1 MNDPE
6 AAVLAALARLGIGYE
21 RLECDP
27 EAADTAIFCARYGIP
42 PERSANTILV
52 ASKKEPRIYAVC
64 VVLATTSLDV
74 NHAVRGLLGV
84 SRLSFAS
91 AEETVAVTGM
101 LVGGVTPFGV
111 PEGLPLSSSKVHAI
125 WLPWIRGSTSWLFLF
140 FGVAVTS
147 PVQPTGRRFPPLF
160 GTATSSG
167 HRKPKKATR
176 TLSMRSLGSS
186 GKLAGEQVW
195 R

>member
-1 MNDPE
+1 MIACPAVDPE

-52 ASKKEPRIYAVC
+52 ASKKEPKVHAAC

-101 LVGGVTPFGV
+101 LVGGVTPFGL
-111 PEGLPLSSSKVHAI
+111 PEGLSVYVDEAVMAPEWVILGGGGRSSKIKIAPAALQQ
-125 WLPWIRGSTSWLFLF
+125 LP
-140 FGVAVTS
+140 AVKVV
-147 PVQPTGRRFPPLF
+147 PGLARP
-160 GTATSSG
+160 
-167 HRKPKKATR
+167 KP
-176 TLSMRSLGSS
+176 
-186 GKLAGEQVW
+186 
-195 R
+195 

>member
-1 MNDPE
+1 MKDPE
-6 AAVLAALARLGIGYE
+6 AAVLAALAALGVPYE

-27 EAADTAIFCARYGIP
+27 EAADTAVFCARYDIP

-52 ASKKEPRIYAVC
+52 ASKKEPKLYAVC

-74 NHAVRGLLGV
+74 NHAVRSLLGV

-111 PEGLPLSSSKVHAI
+111 PEGLPVYVDEAVMAPEWVILGGGGRSSKI
-125 WLPWIRGSTSWLFLF
+125 
-140 FGVAVTS
+140 
-147 PVQPTGRRFPPLF
+147 
-160 GTATSSG
+160 
-167 HRKPKKATR
+167 
-176 TLSMRSLGSS
+176 
-186 GKLAGEQVW
+186 KLAPAALKRLPAVKVVPGLA
-195 R
+195 RPKP